1 MRRAGNILIWM
12 AAVAVCGLMTYLTL
26 NSGYMTIAYNVGVL
40 ALMVVIILFA
50 WIFGFHR
57 MSKTVR
63 GLDLAAEKL
72 VSAYREPSELGKLTR
87 ADAEIFEVEYL
98 DRKYQEYLGFLRKT
112 NSPCDIS
119 DYIGEYEIN
128 NYTHRRTIEM
138 VPDILTSLGILGTFV
153 GLVWGLRGFN
163 PVSYEAMASSI
174 TSLVE
179 GIKVAFVTS
188 IYGIALSVAFS
199 YSLRKALSHV
209 SESLDNFTDKYYVCA
224 VPPTDSSSI
233 NRVLANQKEN
243 TRAVQELSTQMAS
256 EVSKAMTEQLTPV
269 LDEMNRTLDHFTQV
283 VTMNQEEML
292 ENVAASVM
300 AAMKKEFIAE
310 FLEMRSLLKETN
322 KAQEEFLEYTEK
334 AQTQLQEN
342 LRISTRE
349 IGRASADSASA
360 QKEAMAQ
367 IRVQQDHL
375 TEFVEYMTQVMQ
387 SMTRMQESNE
397 RAIASMESQAKAM
410 EETARQAS
418 ESARA
423 ANRSVAEA
431 SQAAR
436 DASVPVVNNRIE
448 DIEELTERMDQMIL
462 LLEKQQK
469 AQQKPRR
476 SLFGG

>member
-1 MRRAGNILIWM
+1 
-12 AAVAVCGLMTYLTL
+12 
-26 NSGYMTIAYNVGVL
+26 
-40 ALMVVIILFA
+40 
-50 WIFGFHR
+50 
-57 MSKTVR
+57 
-63 GLDLAAEKL
+63 
-72 VSAYREPSELGKLTR
+72 
-87 ADAEIFEVEYL
+87 
-98 DRKYQEYLGFLRKT
+98 
-112 NSPCDIS
+112 
-119 DYIGEYEIN
+119 
-128 NYTHRRTIEM
+128 
-138 VPDILTSLGILGTFV
+138 
-153 GLVWGLRGFN
+153 
-163 PVSYEAMASSI
+163 
-174 TSLVE
+174 
-179 GIKVAFVTS
+179 
-188 IYGIALSVAFS
+188 
-199 YSLRKALSHV
+199 
-209 SESLDNFTDKYYVCA
+209 
-224 VPPTDSSSI
+224 
-233 NRVLANQKEN
+233 
-243 TRAVQELSTQMAS
+243 
-256 EVSKAMTEQLTPV
+256 
-269 LDEMNRTLDHFTQV
+269 
-283 VTMNQEEML
+283 
-292 ENVAASVM
+292 M

-423 ANRSVAEA
+423 ANRSVVEA